1 LNAIVMLST
10 KHRFLFVHIPKTG
23 GNSVQSVLQPFS
35 DDSIVRAAPYQDGV
49 NRFEVRS
56 THYRTSKHSTIA
68 DYRREYGDEMLS
80 GLFKFCCVRNPWERA
95 LSDYFSPHRG
105 PVMWD
110 KQRFI
115 QFLPAKV
122 KLVKHFLVANANDV
136 CDLPEA
142 IKNVDFVVRFERLQA
157 DFNTVCDKL
166 NLPLSALPHYNASG
180 KAAFRDYYDDET
192 IDLVAKRFH
201 EEIECFGYTFPG

>member
-1 LNAIVMLST
+1 
-10 KHRFLFVHIPKTG
+10 
-23 GNSVQSVLQPFS
+23 
-35 DDSIVRAAPYQDGV
+35 
-49 NRFEVRS
+49 
-56 THYRTSKHSTIA
+56 
-68 DYRREYGDEMLS
+68 
-80 GLFKFCCVRNPWERA
+80 
-95 LSDYFSPHRG
+95 
-105 PVMWD
+105 MWD

-166 NLPLSALPHYNASG
+166 NLPRSALPHYNASG

-192 IDLVAKRFH
+192 IELVANRFR